1 MSDGTQLFLRGRQVL
16 RTQLADVDRLC
27 DLVWKH
33 IADGTAHRLN
43 WQAIVQSADP
53 PLPWNAKFVLP
64 SPSTPRQAC
73 THALSHAAQ
82 RLPSDLEVPR
92 IRLGAREHGR
102 RQPCILHPTTH
113 THHSST
119 ATDHRHPACERHYRA
134 SQRWTGRR
142 ATWRTRH
149 TCST

>member
-53 PLPWNAKFVLP
+53 PLPWNAKFVHL
-64 SPSTPRQAC
+64 SPSISRRAYIHTRPFPRRTETAKRSGGS
-73 THALSHAAQ
+73 SHTSGSQ
-82 RLPSDLEVPR
+82 
-92 IRLGAREHGR
+92 GAR
-102 RQPCILHPTTH
+102 QTTTLYLAPTPD
-113 THHSST
+113 HSST
-119 ATDHRHPACERHYRA
+119 ATDHRHPARQLHCRA

-142 ATWRTRH
+142 ATWRTRR
-149 TCST
+149 TCSI